1 MQYDSLAADLKVWLK
16 DNIERGFAQDT
27 LVQSLRA
34 AGYQTRFA
42 REAVELAYAR
52 HAPAGGGD
60 NGGGGNDGDS
70 GDDGDGNAA
79 VAVAVPARQSVAA
92 AGGAA
97 GGAATG
103 LATAAASTVARAA
116 AGAAPPSASE
126 IIADSG
132 NVIETSDRTVNILL
146 ALNAPRVVLFGGL
159 LSEAECDEL
168 IALSSRKLQ
177 RSTVV
182 NAATGDYDVHPD
194 RTSSGTHFQRG
205 ENPLVRTIERRIGEL
220 VGCPVE
226 HGEPIQIL
234 HYTPGAEYKPHFDFF
249 DPALEGND
257 KVLAMGGQRI
267 ATLIMYLNDVEAGGS
282 TVFPDVGL
290 DILPRK
296 GNALYFAYTT
306 EDGQLDRRTLH
317 GGSPVR
323 RGQKWIATK
332 WLRQR
337 PYTGPSA

>member
-42 REAVELAYAR
+42 RDAVELACAR
-52 HAPAGGGD
+52 HTPAVTAPPGGGGD
-60 NGGGGNDGDS
+60 GS
-70 GDDGDGNAA
+70 ATAA
-79 VAVAVPARQSVAA
+79 AAAQQSVAA
-92 AGGAA
+92 ERTTPSGV
-97 GGAATG
+97 
-103 LATAAASTVARAA
+103 ATAAAVAAA
-116 AGAAPPSASE
+116 TAATAGAALPSASE

-132 NVIETSDRTVNILL
+132 NVIETSDRPVSILL

-159 LSEAECDEL
+159 LSDAECDEL